1 MLVREGRV
9 DHYWSRV
16 VTYTAPPAEQYWSA
30 H

>member
-1 MLVREGRV
+1 MLVREGWA

>member
-1 MLVREGRV
+1 MLVWEGWA
-9 DHYWSRV
+9 DHYWWRV